1 MKWITRE
8 NAKVDR
14 VACPWLIRRFID
26 KDAQFLFVPKDEVM
40 QRAAAEDAIP
50 YDMPGVKFGHTK
62 GNCSFEN
69 LVTHHGL
76 ETDAGL
82 RRLSLIVHAA
92 DVPEDEAAVPEGAGL
107 RAIAEGFALVHG
119 KEDHKKLL
127 LEFPLY
133 DALYAWCTAHAEV
146 GAA

>member
-26 KDAQFLFVPKDEVM
+26 KNAEFIFAPKDDVM
-40 QRAAAEDAIP
+40 RRAASEEAIP
-50 YDMPGVKFGHTK
+50 YDMPGVKFGHTE

-69 LVTHHGL
+69 LVAHHGL
-76 ETDAGL
+76 EKDPGL

-92 DVPEDEAAVPEGAGL
+92 DVPADEGVAPEGAGL

-119 KEDHKKLL
+119 AADHKKLD

-133 DALYAWCTAHAEV
+133 DALYAWCGSHAE
-146 GAA
+146 APAR